1 MEQSLL
7 VAIVAGAGGMLGWG
21 LADFFA
27 KKTIDEIGDVT
38 SLVLAHLTGSIGFL
52 ALVAGH
58 TLATRMPF
66 DLPHDPTA
74 WAGVIF
80 FGVLQAAVY
89 LLVYRGFGKGQLAVL
104 NPLFASFSGITAL
117 LSVLVLGEVVTGHLV
132 VALVTVFM
140 GILLLNL
147 DPAAMRE
154 RRVGFL
160 RVPGFWEIA
169 GATALAALWTLLWS
183 EFVRGRDATTYS
195 ALMYLVMTVALVI
208 YALATRTSLSARR
221 PMVWT
226 YLALIGLCE
235 VVAYLAISWGYAR
248 TNHTS
253 VVALLSGAFS
263 LPTILLARAFL
274 KERTTGLQFAASVVI
289 IVGIAVLNF

>member
-1 MEQSLL
+1 MDQSLL

-27 KKTIDEIGDVT
+27 KRTIDEIGDVT
-38 SLVLAHLTGSIGFL
+38 SLALAHLTGSIGFL
-52 ALVAGH
+52 ALVPGH
-58 TLATRMPF
+58 ALAARAPL
-66 DLPHDPTA
+66 DLPREPAT

-117 LSVLVLGEVVTGHLV
+117 LSVLVLGEVVTGHLA
-132 VALVTVFM
+132 VALVTVFT

-147 DPAAMRE
+147 DPAGLRE
-154 RRVGFL
+154 RRGGFL

-169 GATALAALWTLLWS
+169 GATARAALWTLLWS

-226 YLALIGLCE
+226 YLALIGFCE
-235 VVAYLAISWGYAR
+235 TLAYLAVSWGYAR
-248 TNHTS
+248 AGHTS

-263 LPTILLARAFL
+263 LPTILLARVLL
-274 KERTTGLQFAASVVI
+274 KERTTKLQLAASVVI
-289 IVGIAVLNF
+289 VVGIALLNV